1 MPGVVADADDLA
13 LLASMS
19 KEERSAVLRRL
30 RKMQKEAEKQQQ
42 VGGWGVVDLYVM
54 TVGVVDLYVMTVT
67 NLPKSP
73 KVPRK

>member
-54 TVGVVDLYVMTVT
+54 TVGVVDLYVMTVM